1 MTARRRWMIIG
12 GLLVATLSAVA
23 WVRNAE
29 DTESGISAEV
39 PARTAGTAPAAP
51 APAKSA
57 KAGTTGI
64 DLDRLVV
71 RTPGTPQRDPF
82 ALPQPKIEKRVA
94 RTGARAPIA
103 PPPAPPSA
111 PPVPFTY
118 MGKLRSGSDT
128 AVFLTQGDRNLVL
141 REGDTIDSTYRVEQ
155 IADRAI
161 TLVYLP
167 LDERQTIVIGE
178 PPP

>member
-1 MTARRRWMIIG
+1 MTSRKRWMIIG
-12 GLLVATLSAVA
+12 GLLVVTLGAAA
-23 WVRNAE
+23 WVRNIE
-29 DTESGISAEV
+29 DTESGISTEV
-39 PARTAGTAPAAP
+39 PARTARTAPATA
-51 APAKSA
+51 ASA
-57 KAGTTGI
+57 RADTPGI
-64 DLDRLVV
+64 DLDRLVN
-71 RTPGTPQRDPF
+71 RTPGTAERDPF
-82 ALPQPKIEKRVA
+82 ALPQPKVAKRIA

-103 PPPAPPSA
+103 PPVPPSA
-111 PPVPFTY
+111 PPMPFTY

-128 AVFLTQGDRNLVL
+128 AVFLTQGERNLVL

-178 PPP
+178 PTP